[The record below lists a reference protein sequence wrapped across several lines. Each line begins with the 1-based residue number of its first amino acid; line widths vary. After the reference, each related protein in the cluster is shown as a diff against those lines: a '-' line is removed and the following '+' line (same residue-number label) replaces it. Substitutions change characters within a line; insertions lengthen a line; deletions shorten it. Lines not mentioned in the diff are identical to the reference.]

1 MENKNM
7 DNENLSVT
15 EIDMLIP
22 SLYRNVQDN
31 DIPDCF
37 DINQSF
43 YLSGGVGTGKTHT
56 LWAIFRH
63 KYITAPL
70 RGEFMIRDWRSIPD
84 IINWTKQVKTYCN
97 EEFKYKQKIINDLC
111 NNFRPLYIDDIG
123 AEILSDTA
131 EEFLYIITNSR
142 AENNLITSFT
152 ANKKLS
158 ELAYDIRI
166 ISRIAGIVNKNRLDY
181 NGFSPNDKRIAK

>member
-1 MENKNM
+1 M
-7 DNENLSVT
+7 
-15 EIDMLIP
+15 
-22 SLYRNVQDN
+22 
-31 DIPDCF
+31 
-37 DINQSF
+37 
-43 YLSGGVGTGKTHT
+43 
-56 LWAIFRH
+56 
-63 KYITAPL
+63 
-70 RGEFMIRDWRSIPD
+70 
-84 IINWTKQVKTYCN
+84 
-97 EEFKYKQKIINDLC
+97 C

-181 NGFSPNDKRIAK
+181 NGFSPNDKRIVK